1 MTFDADLDERAG
13 VDVHP
18 AGVGPSRSWSA
29 VSHSLRRRGRMILVS
44 TAADWLAPDALVVGY
59 LTIRNDGLAFQ
70 TVVPNS
76 ARAFD
81 VGIERIERFDLPSS
95 RVGTSSAIEIVVR
108 GGAPLLFLV
117 PDRRVCALALEQAIG
132 LSAARGVYR

>member
-1 MTFDADLDERAG
+1 
-13 VDVHP
+13 
-18 AGVGPSRSWSA
+18 
-29 VSHSLRRRGRMILVS
+29 MILVS

-70 TVVPNS
+70 TVVPNPD
-76 ARAFD
+76 RAFD
-81 VGIERIERFDLPSS
+81 VEIDRIERFDLPSS
-95 RVGTSSAIEIVVR
+95 RGGTSSAIEIVVR

-117 PDRRVCALALEQAIG
+117 PDRRVCALALEQASG